1 MSAGSELESNK
12 SKHVLEDSLGQGL
25 VLRHDLFFGSSR
37 FLFSPQC
44 PEKKHGN
51 PLQNYACL
59 LAVDFH
65 AWQNLAV
72 SRSQLDVPAGPETE
86 SDKSKHALEDSLR
99 ASFEA

>member
-1 MSAGSELESNK
+1 MIYSLAPADFCSAHSAQRRSIA
-12 SKHVLEDSLGQGL
+12 
-25 VLRHDLFFGSSR
+25 
-37 FLFSPQC
+37 
-44 PEKKHGN
+44 
-51 PLQNYACL
+51 PLQVGMHNS
-59 LAVDFH
+59 AVDFH